1 MTDYIGQQFGSYRII
16 RKIGQGGFAE
26 VFLGEHVM
34 LKTPAAIKL
43 LHIQL
48 DASSLQGF
56 MDEARVLLTLRHAH
70 IMHVLDMGVE
80 HNIPFLVME
89 YAPKGSLRTL
99 HPERSRLSLTT
110 VVHYTKQ
117 VANALQYTH
126 TRRLIHRDIKPENML
141 VSSEGEVML
150 SDFGLAVQAH
160 STYSRKSE
168 TIGGTLRYMAPEQF
182 SGHPTPAS
190 DQYTLALV
198 VYEWLC
204 GVPPFEDGDFPQLMY
219 KHMTVPPAPLRS
231 KNPSVPPQVEQVV
244 LKALAKNPAQRFPTV
259 QAFALALEQAAQGR
273 DLLPSP
279 PPPPPKPPIHVP
291 TPPRPGTPGPS
302 QVIVVQKKGHTCLWV
317 TISVITVL
325 IIVLVI
331 GGIFLARV
339 IPYLIIMSQ
348 QHP

>member
-43 LHIQL
+43 LQVQL
-48 DASSLQGF
+48 DAANLQSF

-70 IMHVLDMGVE
+70 IMRVLDMGVE
-80 HNIPFLVME
+80 RNIPFLVME
-89 YAPKGSLRTL
+89 YAPKGSLRGL
-99 HPERSRLSLTT
+99 HPAGSRLPLNT

-117 VANALQYTH
+117 AANALQYSH

-168 TIGGTLRYMAPEQF
+168 TISGTLRYMAPEQF

-190 DQYTLALV
+190 DQYTLAIV

-204 GVPPFEDGDFPQLMY
+204 GTPPFDGNELPQLVY
-219 KHMTVPPAPLRS
+219 QHTQVQPPALRS

-244 LKALAKNPAQRFPTV
+244 LRALAKNPAQRFPTV
-259 QAFALALEQAAQGR
+259 QAFALALEQATK
-273 DLLPSP
+273 P
-279 PPPPPKPPIHVP
+279 PPLKISPRVPPPLKQGSMEQ
-291 TPPRPGTPGPS
+291 R
-302 QVIVVQKKGHTCLWV
+302 QVIIVQKKGHTCLWV
-317 TISVITVL
+317 TISVIVVL
-325 IIVLVI
+325 IVVVLI
-331 GGIFLARV
+331 GGYLFFNFLL
-339 IPYLIIMSQ
+339 PLILSSQ
-348 QHP
+348 QHPSY